1 MYKTHS
7 SPTKKE
13 ESFVLNGRFTTRY
26 FMLGKGYTHQ
36 KQIFACYWLVLVP

>member
-7 SPTKKE
+7 NRTKKE

-26 FMLGKGYTHQ
+26 FMSEKGYIHQ
-36 KQIFACYWLVLVP
+36 KQTFDCY